1 MTIQRFEAGGEAE
14 ISYAPTSYVPA
25 KATPQNTDAARE
37 KIAAS
42 LGVPVSSVV
51 PNFGTM
57 TVSGRDSDVT
67 VTDPNNIIS
76 FAVKQNDNVGSFFDT
91 AGNKTGEYVPK
102 KQVSAFEDF
111 GNALGDIAKIALV
124 GAAAFYGLP
133 ALSGIFSGGAAAAA
147 GELGVAGG
155 VASTGATSGLTV
167 SGFLTAPGAS
177 IGSAIGITNPYV
189 ASVVGNTIIQTATN
203 GGDVGK
209 ALQSAALSV
218 GLDFV
223 GSSVSSTVN
232 DALQGV
238 DLPNAVKTGISK
250 GVASLAKSTITG
262 QDPTAGLVNAAVGAA
277 VNGVSGGLGD
287 SVPKGVQNVA
297 QAAITASLTGKN
309 VTDAAINAAVSA
321 GTQAA
326 ANYITETTG
335 KTSDVTNIAAA
346 YADPTRALDIVQN
359 TAGDTTEGT
368 SSDTTAGAGDTT
380 TGSGDTTADTFSDNI
395 FTPSNTASADAV
407 AQHYRDIVGHE
418 PDPGGL
424 KYWSDRFGPNV
435 DATELQ
441 QLTDAFNQYEP
452 GNVANKANATQ
463 NAASDTTSLNNQATT
478 ALGAATDVSDLV
490 NTVDTTPSEV
500 VGGLN
505 AVNTT
510 PSEVVSGV
518 VSGLGAVNTTP
529 SEVVGGL
536 NAVAANNVAQNIDTS
551 QNVKETP
558 TVVAP
563 PAAVE
568 AVVETPAVVEAPAA
582 VEAPIVETPAVVEIP
597 AAVTEAV
604 VQPPVGG
611 LTTAGTAATSA
622 STPVGGLTTASNAA
636 TTNANNTVA
645 SNTGSIGSLIS
656 SGLKSA
662 TGKSLLSKATQSLV
676 GGVTKKA
683 APVPK
688 LAAMPSAAKTLTGSK
703 LAAVQ
708 QSVAP
713 KVANVS
719 KLTPVTKIV
728 PKKVDVSKLTP
739 LASISGLTTLLKK
752 SG

>member
-14 ISYAPTSYVPA
+14 TSYAPTSYVPA
-25 KATPQNTDAARE
+25 KAAPQNTDAARE

-57 TVSGRDSDVT
+57 TVSGRDSDVE
-67 VTDPNNIIS
+67 VPNPNNVLS
-76 FAVKQNDNVGSFFDT
+76 FSVKQNDNLGSTFDT
-91 AGNKTGEYVPK
+91 SGNKIGEYAPK

-133 ALSGIFSGGAAAAA
+133 ALGGLLGGGAAAA

-155 VASTGATSGLTV
+155 VAGTGATSGLTV

-223 GSSVSSTVN
+223 GGSVSSSVK

-238 DLPNAVKTGISK
+238 DLPDAVKTGISK
-250 GVASLAKSTITG
+250 GVASVAKSAITG

-287 SVPKGVQNVA
+287 SVPKGLQNVA
-297 QAAITASLTGKN
+297 QSAITASLMGKN
-309 VTDAAINAAVSA
+309 ATDAAINAAVAA

-380 TGSGDTTADTFSDNI
+380 TGSGDTTATTADTSSENI

-505 AVNTT
+505 AV
-510 PSEVVSGV
+510 
-518 VSGLGAVNTTP
+518 
-529 SEVVGGL
+529 
-536 NAVAANNVAQNIDTS
+536 AANNVAQNIDTS
-551 QNVKETP
+551 QNVVETP

-568 AVVETPAVVEAPAA
+568 AAVEAPAVVE
-582 VEAPIVETPAVVEIP
+582 TP

-622 STPVGGLTTASNAA
+622 NTPVGGLTTASNAA
-636 TTNANNTVA
+636 TTNADNTVA
-645 SNTGSIGSLIS
+645 SNANSIGSIIS

-676 GGVTKKA
+676 GGATQKA

-688 LAAMPSAAKTLTGSK
+688 LAAMPSATKTLTGSK
-703 LAAVQ
+703 LSAVQ

-713 KVANVS
+713 KVADVS

>member
-1 MTIQRFEAGGEAE
+1 MTIQRFEAGGDVERY
-14 ISYAPTSYVPA
+14 SPLDPGTTT
-25 KATPQNTDAARE
+25 ATDIARSDLAASNAARE
-37 KIAAS
+37 KIATS
-42 LGVPVSSVV
+42 LGIAVSDVEPQIRYTSLGQGEGTEQTLTGYAVKHNENIGSMFDLAGNRTSSYVPQKAKDFWETLGSSV
-51 PNFGTM
+51 
-57 TVSGRDSDVT
+57 
-67 VTDPNNIIS
+67 
-76 FAVKQNDNVGSFFDT
+76 
-91 AGNKTGEYVPK
+91 E
-102 KQVSAFEDF
+102 
-111 GNALGDIAKIALV
+111 DIAKIALV
-124 GAAAFYGLP
+124 GAAAFYGFS
-133 ALSGIFSGGAAAAA
+133 ALGGILGGLGGGAATTSGLAA

-155 VASTGATSGLTV
+155 VASTGATTGLTA
-167 SGFLTAPGAS
+167 SSFLAAPGAS
-177 IGSAIGITNPYV
+177 IGSALGISNPYV

-209 ALQSAALSV
+209 ALESAALSC

-223 GSSVSSTVN
+223 GGSVASSVN
-232 DALQGV
+232 GALKDV
-238 DLPNAVKTGISK
+238 DLPNVVKNGISK
-250 GVASLAKSTITG
+250 GVASLATSAITG
-262 QDPTAGLVNAAVGAA
+262 KDPTTGLVNAAVGAA

-287 SVPKGVQNVA
+287 SVPKGLQNVA

-309 VTDAAINAAVSA
+309 VNDAAINAAISA

-346 YADPTRALDIVQN
+346 YADPTRALDIVQD

-368 SSDTTAGAGDTT
+368 SGDTTTGAGDTT
-380 TGSGDTTADTFSDNI
+380 TGSGDTTADTSSDNI

-452 GNVANKANATQ
+452 GNVASKANATQ
-463 NAASDTTSLNNQATT
+463 KAASDTTSLNNQATT
-478 ALGAATDVSDLV
+478 ELGAATDVSDLV
-490 NTVDTTPSEV
+490 NTVDTTPAAEV

-510 PSEVVSGV
+510 PSDI
-518 VSGLGAVNTTP
+518 
-529 SEVVGGL
+529 VGGL
-536 NAVAANNVAQNIDTS
+536 NAVTANNVAQNTDTS
-551 QNVKETP
+551 QNVVETP
-558 TVVAP
+558 TAVAP

-568 AVVETPAVVEAPAA
+568 AAVVEAPVVVEAPAA
-582 VEAPIVETPAVVEIP
+582 VTETVAQ
-597 AAVTEAV
+597 T
-604 VQPPVGG
+604 PVGG

-622 STPVGGLTTASNAA
+622 NTPVGGLTTASNAA
-636 TTNANNTVA
+636 TTNADNTVA
-645 SNTGSIGSLIS
+645 SNAGSIGSIIA
-656 SGLKSA
+656 SGLKSSV
-662 TGKSLLSKATQSLV
+662 GKTLLNKATQSII
-676 GGVTKKA
+676 GGATQKA

-688 LAAMPSAAKTLTGSK
+688 LAAMPSATKTLTGSK

-713 KVANVS
+713 KVADVS

>member
-1 MTIQRFEAGGEAE
+1 MFDLAGNRT
-14 ISYAPTSYVPA
+14 SSYVPQKA
-25 KATPQNTDAARE
+25 KDFWET
-37 KIAAS
+37 
-42 LGVPVSSVV
+42 LGSSV
-51 PNFGTM
+51 
-57 TVSGRDSDVT
+57 
-67 VTDPNNIIS
+67 
-76 FAVKQNDNVGSFFDT
+76 
-91 AGNKTGEYVPK
+91 E
-102 KQVSAFEDF
+102 
-111 GNALGDIAKIALV
+111 DIAKIALV
-124 GAAAFYGLP
+124 GAAAFYGFS
-133 ALSGIFSGGAAAAA
+133 ALGGILGGLGGGAAATTSGLAA

-155 VASTGATSGLTV
+155 VASTGATTGLTA
-167 SGFLTAPGAS
+167 SSFLAAPGAS
-177 IGSAIGITNPYV
+177 IGSALGISNPYV

-209 ALQSAALSV
+209 ALESAALSC

-223 GSSVSSTVN
+223 GGSVASSVN
-232 DALQGV
+232 GALKDV
-238 DLPNAVKTGISK
+238 DLPNVVKNGISK
-250 GVASLAKSTITG
+250 GVSSLATSAITG
-262 QDPTAGLVNAAVGAA
+262 KDPTTGLVNAAVGAA

-287 SVPKGVQNVA
+287 SVPKGLQNVA

-309 VTDAAINAAVSA
+309 VNDAAINAAISA

-346 YADPTRALDIVQN
+346 YADPTRALDIVQD

-368 SSDTTAGAGDTT
+368 SGDTTTGAVDTT
-380 TGSGDTTADTFSDNI
+380 TGSGDTTADTSSDNI

-424 KYWSDRFGPNV
+424 KYWSDRFGPSV

-452 GNVANKANATQ
+452 GNVASKANATQ

-478 ALGAATDVSDLV
+478 ELGAATDVSDLV
-490 NTVDTTPSEV
+490 NTVDTTPAAEV

-510 PSEVVSGV
+510 PSD
-518 VSGLGAVNTTP
+518 
-529 SEVVGGL
+529 VVGGL
-536 NAVAANNVAQNIDTS
+536 NAVTANNVAQNIDTS
-551 QNVKETP
+551 QNVVETP

-568 AVVETPAVVEAPAA
+568 AAVVEAPVVVEAPAA
-582 VEAPIVETPAVVEIP
+582 V
-597 AAVTEAV
+597 TEAV
-604 VQPPVGG
+604 AQTPVGG

-622 STPVGGLTTASNAA
+622 NTPVGGLTTASNAA
-636 TTNANNTVA
+636 TTNADNTVA
-645 SNTGSIGSLIS
+645 SNAGSIGSIIS
-656 SGLKSA
+656 SGLKSSV
-662 TGKSLLSKATQSLV
+662 GKTLLNKATQSII
-676 GGVTKKA
+676 GGATQKA

-688 LAAMPSAAKTLTGSK
+688 LAAMPSATKTLTGSK
-703 LAAVQ
+703 LSAVQ

-713 KVANVS
+713 KVADVS

>member
-14 ISYAPTSYVPA
+14 TSYAPTSYVPA

-57 TVSGRDSDVT
+57 TVSGRDNDVE
-67 VTDPNNIIS
+67 VPNPNNVLS
-76 FAVKQNDNVGSFFDT
+76 FSVKQNDNLGSTFDT
-91 AGNKTGEYVPK
+91 SGNKIGEYAPK

-133 ALSGIFSGGAAAAA
+133 ALGGLFGGGAAAA

-155 VASTGATSGLTV
+155 VAGTGATSGLTA
-167 SGFLTAPGAS
+167 SSFLAAPGAS

-223 GSSVSSTVN
+223 GSSVSSSVK

-238 DLPNAVKTGISK
+238 DLPDAVKTGISK
-250 GVASLAKSTITG
+250 GVASVAKSTITG

-309 VTDAAINAAVSA
+309 VNDAAINAAVAA

-368 SSDTTAGAGDTT
+368 SGDTTAGAGDTT
-380 TGSGDTTADTFSDNI
+380 ATTANTSSDNI

-441 QLTDAFNQYEP
+441 QLTDALNQYEP

-490 NTVDTTPSEV
+490 NTVNTTPSEV

-551 QNVKETP
+551 QNVVETP

-563 PAAVE
+563 P
-568 AVVETPAVVEAPAA
+568 PAVVEAPAA
-582 VEAPIVETPAVVEIP
+582 VEAPAVELPAVVETP

-645 SNTGSIGSLIS
+645 SNTGSIGSIIS

-662 TGKSLLSKATQSLV
+662 TGKSLLNKATQSLV
-676 GGVTKKA
+676 GGATQKA
-683 APVPK
+683 ASVPK
-688 LAAMPSAAKTLTGSK
+688 LAAMPSATKTLTGSK

-713 KVANVS
+713 KVADIS

-752 SG
+752 PG